1 MEFVELWNKNSDPRI
16 STYVILGEGGSR
28 CCIVRRYLCVSPL
41 DGATSTSSI
50 IELIKFSMLYHYHKA
65 RLARYVETF
74 AFADR
79 RRDVRWKKHSLPYS
93 PACDACGEHAE
104 QMALRCA
111 GLVKASKSATNAEG
125 DE

>member
-50 IELIKFSMLYHYHKA
+50 IELIPLDMLYHNITSI
-65 RLARYVETF
+65 YVSHTCQT
-74 AFADR
+74 DLIHR
-79 RRDVRWKKHSLPYS
+79 R
-93 PACDACGEHAE
+93 
-104 QMALRCA
+104 
-111 GLVKASKSATNAEG
+111 VKYDPVSCNMSTKGQTRHLT
-125 DE
+125 